1 MRVEVP
7 CHAASFTHVPN
18 YKVQSRA
25 GGSACRWD
33 GFLHTR
39 VRGRSASRLVNLV
52 RMLVAQCILQ
62 VGKIRRW
69 FDAHGLDT
77 LPEWQENTLTPDL
90 EGMQPPR
97 LIVSGADTP
106 M

>member
-1 MRVEVP
+1 MQRALRTFQATKFKAELEAV
-7 CHAASFTHVPN
+7 HAV
-18 YKVQSRA
+18 
-25 GGSACRWD
+25 GM
-33 GFLHTR
+33 GFFTR
-39 VRGRSASRLVNLV
+39 VFVVCRCRDLVNLV

-90 EGMQPPR
+90 EGMQQPR
-97 LIVSGADTP
+97 LIVASAETP